1 MPSLPSEDDL
11 WKWLG
16 DQNLTDDEAH
26 EIDYV
31 EREII
36 ERKVYICMK
45 TEAGADWLA
54 GKFEEGLKFKGSEEQ
69 EVTIYGRKEG
79 EQWLEVI
86 VRGVFP
92 NTEIKAVEN
101 VFRQFGDVKE
111 VAFVT
116 MGPKKV
122 KFNKLTMKMKL
133 EEGKSLPGFVL
144 APIGEGEMERW
155 EVTSKGPGGSK
166 VCLQCYQHGHI
177 RKQCR
182 NQPPTM
188 EEVKGGR
195 AGTAISYAAV
205 LAGRSAP
212 VVPPPQT
219 PLQLTLAT
227 NAQTTARVSNASSME
242 NPNPTL
248 NAMGGTSMPVGS
260 ITGDPASNM
269 LISSVATTT
278 QALEFQTT
286 VTNGQTTA
294 RASTAS
300 SMENLN
306 PTLKAMGGTSMPV
319 GSITGDPASNMLISS
334 VATTTQALEFQT
346 TVTNGQTTAR
356 ASTASS
362 MENLNP
368 TLKAMGGTSMP
379 VGSTTGEPASNMLI
393 SSVATTT
400 QALELQTTVT
410 KAQTIARAST
420 ASSME
425 NLNPMLKATG
435 GPTMPAGPITGES
448 VAKSLMSS
456 DAATT
461 QARET
466 TSADQ
471 MTKKQLDDEIKKLKG
486 LVEEKKE
493 RNQEQQEK
501 MARKEDKAGRKESP
515 EKRSRETKRKNR
527 EDSSGERPRSTSE
540 KRKREDRRRLSKE
553 GREERKGHTSRE
565 GYPPHYGAQ
574 PWKSRTSSEPNT
586 SHHNGSHK

>member
-205 LAGRSAP
+205 LAGRSTP

-260 ITGDPASNM
+260 ITGD
-269 LISSVATTT
+269 
-278 QALEFQTT
+278 
-286 VTNGQTTA
+286 
-294 RASTAS
+294 
-300 SMENLN
+300 
-306 PTLKAMGGTSMPV
+306 
-319 GSITGDPASNMLISS
+319 
-334 VATTTQALEFQT
+334 
-346 TVTNGQTTAR
+346 
-356 ASTASS
+356 
-362 MENLNP
+362 
-368 TLKAMGGTSMP
+368 
-379 VGSTTGEPASNMLI
+379 PASNMLI

>member
-334 VATTTQALEFQT
+334 VATTTQALE
-346 TVTNGQTTAR
+346 
-356 ASTASS
+356 
-362 MENLNP
+362 
-368 TLKAMGGTSMP
+368 
-379 VGSTTGEPASNMLI
+379 
-393 SSVATTT
+393 
-400 QALELQTTVT
+400 LQTTVT

>member
-278 QALEFQTT
+278 QALE
-286 VTNGQTTA
+286 
-294 RASTAS
+294 
-300 SMENLN
+300 
-306 PTLKAMGGTSMPV
+306 
-319 GSITGDPASNMLISS
+319 
-334 VATTTQALEFQT
+334 
-346 TVTNGQTTAR
+346 
-356 ASTASS
+356 
-362 MENLNP
+362 
-368 TLKAMGGTSMP
+368 
-379 VGSTTGEPASNMLI
+379 
-393 SSVATTT
+393 
-400 QALELQTTVT
+400 LQTTVT

-527 EDSSGERPRSTSE
+527 EDSSGERPRSISE

>member
-242 NPNPTL
+242 NLNPTL
-248 NAMGGTSMPVGS
+248 NAPGGLTMAVGPV
-260 ITGDPASNM
+260 TGNTVSKP
-269 LISSVATTT
+269 LISSVA
-278 QALEFQTT
+278 
-286 VTNGQTTA
+286 
-294 RASTAS
+294 
-300 SMENLN
+300 
-306 PTLKAMGGTSMPV
+306 
-319 GSITGDPASNMLISS
+319 
-334 VATTTQALEFQT
+334 
-346 TVTNGQTTAR
+346 
-356 ASTASS
+356 
-362 MENLNP
+362 
-368 TLKAMGGTSMP
+368 
-379 VGSTTGEPASNMLI
+379 
-393 SSVATTT
+393 
-400 QALELQTTVT
+400 
-410 KAQTIARAST
+410 
-420 ASSME
+420 
-425 NLNPMLKATG
+425 
-435 GPTMPAGPITGES
+435 
-448 VAKSLMSS
+448 
-456 DAATT
+456 ATT
-461 QARET
+461 QAQET
-466 TSADQ
+466 TAAEQ
-471 MTKKQLDDEIKKLKG
+471 MSEMQTPPDTMLEQIKSGEMDSKAVQEEIERLTSLVSHVEEDKENNQKQLERAARKVEQVVGKESIGKG
-486 LVEEKKE
+486 LH
-493 RNQEQQEK
+493 
-501 MARKEDKAGRKESP
+501 G
-515 EKRSRETKRKNR
+515 KRKNR
-527 EDSSGERPRSTSE
+527 EEGSGERARSSSE
-540 KRKREDRRRLSKE
+540 KRKRDDLRRKKE
-553 GREERKGHTSRE
+553 EHQSRE
-565 GYPPHYGAQ
+565 SNPPHKGTQ
-574 PWKSRTSSEPNT
+574 PWKSRTLSEHGAGISRN
-586 SHHNGSHK
+586 NGSHKQ